1 MRGAAHRYSERGD
14 AGDEQD
20 TPTGGD
26 LFMRRVIGSVPLVLS
41 MLALTLLV
49 TGCPKRPGTSQASAP
64 PPSGAGSAARA
75 GGPVAAATTAPS
87 RGSAAVTPQPSE
99 FKATESLKDVH
110 FDFDKYE
117 IRTEDARIL
126 DADAAW
132 LKARPNDLLLIEGHC
147 DERGTSEY
155 NLALGERRAKAAM
168 TYLVGQGIQAQRITL
183 ISYGKEQPLCATHD
197 EACWA
202 LNRRAHFLVKS
213 R

>member
-1 MRGAAHRYSERGD
+1 
-14 AGDEQD
+14 
-20 TPTGGD
+20 
-26 LFMRRVIGSVPLVLS
+26 MRRVFGSAPMVLS
-41 MLALTLLV
+41 MLALALLG
-49 TGCPKRPGTSQASAP
+49 TGCAKRPGVSQASAP
-64 PPSGAGSAARA
+64 PPSGAAGSARA
-75 GGPVAAATTAPS
+75 DGPVSASTSALS
-87 RGSAAVTPQPSE
+87 RGSAAATPLPSE
-99 FKATESLKDVH
+99 FKATDNLKDVH
-110 FDFDKYE
+110 FDFDRYE
-117 IRTEDARIL
+117 IRPEDARIL

-183 ISYGKEQPLCATHD
+183 ISYGKEQAVCRGHD

-202 LNRRAHFLVKS
+202 VNRRAHFLVKS

>member
-1 MRGAAHRYSERGD
+1 
-14 AGDEQD
+14 
-20 TPTGGD
+20 
-26 LFMRRVIGSVPLVLS
+26 MRRVIASVPLVLS
-41 MLALTLLV
+41 MLALALLV

-75 GGPVAAATTAPS
+75 GGPVATSAQSQGSSAT
-87 RGSAAVTPQPSE
+87 TPQPSE
-99 FKATESLKDVH
+99 FKATESLKDIH

-126 DADAAW
+126 EADAAW

-168 TYLVGQGIQAQRITL
+168 TYLVGQGIQAQRVTL
-183 ISYGKEQPLCATHD
+183 ISYGKEQPVCTAHD

>member
-1 MRGAAHRYSERGD
+1 
-14 AGDEQD
+14 
-20 TPTGGD
+20 
-26 LFMRRVIGSVPLVLS
+26 MRRVIGSVPLVLS

-49 TGCPKRPGTSQASAP
+49 TGCPKRPGMSQASAP
-64 PPSGAGSAARA
+64 APSGAGSAAGA
-75 GGPVAAATTAPS
+75 GGPVAAATNAPS
-87 RGSAAVTPQPSE
+87 QGSSATPPRPSE
-99 FKATESLKDVH
+99 FKATESLKDIH

-117 IRTEDARIL
+117 IRPEDARIL

-132 LKARPNDLLLIEGHC
+132 LKSRPSDLLLIEGHC

-183 ISYGKEQPLCATHD
+183 ISYGKEQAVCSTHD

-202 LNRRAHFLVKS
+202 LNRRGHFLVKS

>member
-1 MRGAAHRYSERGD
+1 VPQAARHV
-14 AGDEQD
+14 AG
-20 TPTGGD
+20 
-26 LFMRRVIGSVPLVLS
+26 I
-41 MLALTLLV
+41 
-49 TGCPKRPGTSQASAP
+49 
-64 PPSGAGSAARA
+64 GAGSIGRGERGACRRP
-75 GGPVAAATTAPS
+75 GGRRDRCAVAA
-87 RGSAAVTPQPSE
+87 TPPRPSE
-99 FKATESLKDVH
+99 FKATESLKDIH

-117 IRTEDARIL
+117 IRPEDARIL

-132 LKARPNDLLLIEGHC
+132 LKSRPNDLMLIEGHC

-183 ISYGKEQPLCATHD
+183 ISYGKEQTVCSTHD